1 MDRETFEQLVNQWL
15 DQPERADLRERI
27 DLAVATRADLRVLLD
42 EWIRLDRLIR
52 GANLAPAAVDWIRL
66 RREIDLRTAP
76 QSADDELE
84 RRLRLSTEI
93 TDRVDWD
100 RLRVRIADA
109 VRATKV
115 EPRAP
120 RGVRR
125 LVTAFALLSAA
136 AAVILLLSVPQ
147 APPSS
152 PRGFARV
159 TVTGPA
165 LAQPHA
171 SSDAEPSRVAMGVA
185 RVAVSVNMDE
195 PAGAAHS
202 YETTRKAVPSDVS
215 EVFLMVEPIQVAV
228 NTPGSLTPFQLN

>member
-76 QSADDELE
+76 QSADEELE

-93 TDRVDWD
+93 SERVDWD
-100 RLRVRIADA
+100 LLRLRITDA
-109 VRATKV
+109 VRATKI

-136 AAVILLLSVPQ
+136 AAVILMLTMPQ
-147 APPSS
+147 SPQP
-152 PRGFARV
+152 PRGIARV
-159 TVTGPA
+159 SVTGPV

-171 SSDAEPSRVAMGVA
+171 SSDAEPSRVVMGVA

-195 PAGAAHS
+195 PAGAVHS
-202 YETTRKAVPSDVS
+202 YETTRKTVPSDVS